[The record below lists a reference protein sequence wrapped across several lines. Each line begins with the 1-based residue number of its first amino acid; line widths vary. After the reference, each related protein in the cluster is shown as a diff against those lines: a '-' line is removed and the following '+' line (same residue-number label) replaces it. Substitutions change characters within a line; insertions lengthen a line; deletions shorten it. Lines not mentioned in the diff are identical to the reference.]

1 MEKNKLNTFIAK
13 YTLGGN
19 VQSVAW
25 EFTDNNLITN
35 FISDDKSLIGSV
47 KLTPVNKPPIKF
59 GVYNTKLLNKMISVL
74 SDTIEIDVDYDGSI
88 PTNIKIYDDSTSVS
102 FMLADLSVIPIVP
115 ILKKTPEFQ
124 LSIALTKEFSDS
136 FIKAKDAL
144 SDTETF
150 TIIQDG
156 STSRF
161 TVIVGQI
168 GSGTNKI
175 QLNIEANITED
186 NDFTT
191 MTFSSK
197 YLKEILSSNKEFNNG
212 MLNISLDGLAEV
224 TFVNSD
230 FECKYYLIELNTN

>member
-1 MEKNKLNTFIAK
+1 MEKIKLNTFIAK

-19 VQSVAW
+19 VQSVTW

-47 KLTPVNKPPIKF
+47 KLTSVNKPPIKF

-74 SDTIEIDVDYDGSI
+74 SDTIEIDVDYNGNT

-156 STSRF
+156 STSKF
-161 TVIVGQI
+161 KVIVGQI
-168 GSGTNKI
+168 GSSTNKI

-186 NDFTT
+186 NDFTS

-224 TFVNSD
+224 KFVNSD